1 MATSARGNSVSFG
14 ERLRERAAERGRL
27 CVGIDPHAGLLQD
40 WGLPN
45 DIAGLREFSRRC
57 VEAFADTACVV
68 KPQVAFYERFGSA
81 GYAVLEETLDALRDA
96 GALVIADAKRGDIG
110 STMEGYAS
118 AWLDPD
124 SPLHADAVTA
134 APYLGLGALKPA
146 IAAAEQNGAGV
157 FVLAATSNPEAVELQ
172 SFQQAGVSLA
182 QHVVNYCRDFNQ
194 RRNASVL
201 GIVVGAT
208 VSSPLDLGGF
218 NGPILMPGVGA
229 QGGTVAD
236 IARITAD
243 ATEWSFPN
251 VSRSVLSAGPDVSD
265 LRKAVLKEAN
275 NFPGC

>member
-1 MATSARGNSVSFG
+1 MATSTRGNSVSFG

-40 WGLPN
+40 WGLAN

-124 SPLHADAVTA
+124 SPLRADAVTA

-172 SFQQAGVSLA
+172 SFQKAGVSLA
-182 QHVVNYCRDFNQ
+182 QHVVDYCRDFNQ
-194 RRNASVL
+194 NRSAAVL

-275 NFPGC
+275 NFPGR

>member
-1 MATSARGNSVSFG
+1 MATSTRDNSVSFG

-40 WGLPN
+40 WGLAN

-57 VEAFADTACVV
+57 VDAFADTACVV

-81 GYAVLEETLDALRDA
+81 GYAVLEETLAALRDA

-124 SPLHADAVTA
+124 SPLHADAVTV

-182 QHVVNYCRDFNQ
+182 QHVVDYCRDFNQ
-194 RRNASVL
+194 NRSAAVL

-275 NFPGC
+275 NFPGR

>member
-1 MATSARGNSVSFG
+1 MATSTRDNSVSFG

-27 CVGIDPHAGLLQD
+27 CVGIDPHAGLLQG
-40 WGLPN
+40 WGLAN

-57 VEAFADTACVV
+57 VDAFADTACVV
-68 KPQVAFYERFGSA
+68 KPQVAFYERFGAA

-110 STMEGYAS
+110 STMEGYAF

-124 SPLHADAVTA
+124 SPLHADAVTV

-182 QHVVNYCRDFNQ
+182 QHVVDYCRDFNQ
-194 RRNASVL
+194 NRNAAVL
-201 GIVVGAT
+201 GVVVGAT

-275 NFPGC
+275 NFPGR

>member
-124 SPLHADAVTA
+124 SPLHADAVTV

-194 RRNASVL
+194 RRNAAVL

-275 NFPGC
+275 NFPGR

>member
-96 GALVIADAKRGDIG
+96 DALVIADAKRGDIG

-124 SPLHADAVTA
+124 SPLHADAVTV

-275 NFPGC
+275 NFPGR

>member
-1 MATSARGNSVSFG
+1 MATSTRDNSVSFG

-40 WGLPN
+40 WGLAN

-57 VEAFADTACVV
+57 VDAFADTACVV

-81 GYAVLEETLDALRDA
+81 GYAVLEETLAALRDA

-124 SPLHADAVTA
+124 SPLHADAVTV

-172 SFQQAGVSLA
+172 SFQKAGVSLA
-182 QHVVNYCRDFNQ
+182 QHVVDYCRDFNQ
-194 RRNASVL
+194 NRSAAVL

-265 LRKAVLKEAN
+265 LRKAVLKQAN
-275 NFPGC
+275 NFPGR

>member
-1 MATSARGNSVSFG
+1 MATSTRGNSVSFG

-40 WGLPN
+40 WGLAN

-124 SPLHADAVTA
+124 SPLRADAVTV

-172 SFQQAGVSLA
+172 SFQKAGVSLA
-182 QHVVNYCRDFNQ
+182 QHVVDYCRDFNQ
-194 RRNASVL
+194 NRSAAVL

-275 NFPGC
+275 NFPRR

>member
-1 MATSARGNSVSFG
+1 MATSTRDNSVSFG

-40 WGLPN
+40 WGLAN

-81 GYAVLEETLDALRDA
+81 GYAVLEETLAALRDA

-124 SPLHADAVTA
+124 SPLRADAVTV

-146 IAAAEQNGAGV
+146 IAAAEQNDAGV

-172 SFQQAGVSLA
+172 SFQKAGVSLA
-182 QHVVNYCRDFNQ
+182 QHVVDYCRDFNQ
-194 RRNASVL
+194 NRSAAVL

-275 NFPGC
+275 NFPRR

>member
-1 MATSARGNSVSFG
+1 MATSTRGNSVSFG

-40 WGLPN
+40 WGLAN

-81 GYAVLEETLDALRDA
+81 GYAVLEETLDALRDT

-124 SPLHADAVTA
+124 SPLRADAVTM

-172 SFQQAGVSLA
+172 SFQKAGVSLA
-182 QHVVNYCRDFNQ
+182 QHVVDYCRDFNQ
-194 RRNASVL
+194 NRSAAVL

-208 VSSPLDLGGF
+208 VSNPLDLGGF

-275 NFPGC
+275 NFPGR

>member
-1 MATSARGNSVSFG
+1 MATSTRDNSVSFG

-40 WGLPN
+40 WGLAN
-45 DIAGLREFSRRC
+45 DLAGLREFSRRC
-57 VEAFADTACVV
+57 VDAFADTACVV
-68 KPQVAFYERFGSA
+68 KPQVAFYERFGAA

-110 STMEGYAS
+110 STMEGYAF

-124 SPLHADAVTA
+124 SPLHADAVTV

-182 QHVVNYCRDFNQ
+182 QHVVDYCRDFNQ
-194 RRNASVL
+194 NRNAAVL
-201 GIVVGAT
+201 GVVVGAT

-275 NFPGC
+275 NFPGR

>member
-1 MATSARGNSVSFG
+1 MATSTRDNSVSFG

-40 WGLPN
+40 WGLAN

-57 VEAFADTACVV
+57 VDAFADTACVV

-81 GYAVLEETLDALRDA
+81 GYAVLEETLAALRDA

-124 SPLHADAVTA
+124 SPLHADAVTV

-182 QHVVNYCRDFNQ
+182 QHVVDYCRDFNQ
-194 RRNASVL
+194 NRNAAVL

-265 LRKAVLKEAN
+265 LRKSVLKEAN
-275 NFPGC
+275 NFPGR

>member
-1 MATSARGNSVSFG
+1 MATSTRGNSVSFG

-40 WGLPN
+40 WGLAN

-81 GYAVLEETLDALRDA
+81 GYAVLEETLDALRDT

-124 SPLHADAVTA
+124 SPLRADAVTV

-172 SFQQAGVSLA
+172 SFQKAGVSLA
-182 QHVVNYCRDFNQ
+182 QHVVDYCRDFNQ
-194 RRNASVL
+194 NRSAAVL

-275 NFPGC
+275 NFPGR

>member
-1 MATSARGNSVSFG
+1 MATSTRDNSVSFG

-40 WGLPN
+40 WGLAN

-57 VEAFADTACVV
+57 VDAFADTACVV

-81 GYAVLEETLDALRDA
+81 GYAVLEETLAALRDA

-124 SPLHADAVTA
+124 SPLHADAVTV

-182 QHVVNYCRDFNQ
+182 QHVVDYCRDFNQ
-194 RRNASVL
+194 DRNAAVL

-275 NFPGC
+275 NFPGR

>member
-1 MATSARGNSVSFG
+1 MATSTRDNSVSFG

-40 WGLPN
+40 WGLAN

-57 VEAFADTACVV
+57 VDAFADTACVV

-81 GYAVLEETLDALRDA
+81 GYAVLEETLAALRDA

-124 SPLHADAVTA
+124 SPLHADAVTV

-182 QHVVNYCRDFNQ
+182 QHVVDYCRDFNQ
-194 RRNASVL
+194 NRNAAVL

-275 NFPGC
+275 NFPGR

>member
-1 MATSARGNSVSFG
+1 MATSTRDNSVSFG

-40 WGLPN
+40 WGLAN

-57 VEAFADTACVV
+57 VDAFADTACVV
-68 KPQVAFYERFGSA
+68 KPQVAFYERFGAA

-110 STMEGYAS
+110 STMEGYAF

-124 SPLHADAVTA
+124 SPLQADAVTV

-182 QHVVNYCRDFNQ
+182 QHVVDYCRDFNQ
-194 RRNASVL
+194 NRNAAVL
-201 GIVVGAT
+201 GVVVGAT

-275 NFPGC
+275 NFPGR

>member
-1 MATSARGNSVSFG
+1 MATSTRDNSVSFG

-40 WGLPN
+40 WGLAN

-57 VEAFADTACVV
+57 VDAFADTACVV
-68 KPQVAFYERFGSA
+68 KPQVAFYERFGAA

-124 SPLHADAVTA
+124 SPLHADAVTV

-182 QHVVNYCRDFNQ
+182 QHIVDYCRDFNQ
-194 RRNASVL
+194 NRNAAVL

-275 NFPGC
+275 NFPGR

>member
-1 MATSARGNSVSFG
+1 MATSTRDNSVSFG

-40 WGLPN
+40 WELAN

-57 VEAFADTACVV
+57 VDAFADTACVV
-68 KPQVAFYERFGSA
+68 KPQVAFYERFGAA

-124 SPLHADAVTA
+124 SPLHADAVTV

-182 QHVVNYCRDFNQ
+182 QHVVDYCRDFNQ
-194 RRNASVL
+194 NRNAAVL

-275 NFPGC
+275 NFPGR

>member
-1 MATSARGNSVSFG
+1 MATSTRGNSVSFG

-40 WGLPN
+40 WGLAN

-57 VEAFADTACVV
+57 VDAFADTACVV

-81 GYAVLEETLDALRDA
+81 GYAVLEETLAALRDA

-124 SPLHADAVTA
+124 SPLHADAVTV

-182 QHVVNYCRDFNQ
+182 QHVVDYCRDFNQ
-194 RRNASVL
+194 NRNAAVL

-275 NFPGC
+275 NFPGR

>member
-1 MATSARGNSVSFG
+1 MATSTRDNSVSFG

-40 WGLPN
+40 WGLAN

-57 VEAFADTACVV
+57 VDAFADTACVV
-68 KPQVAFYERFGSA
+68 KPQVAFYERFGAA

-110 STMEGYAS
+110 STMEGYAF

-124 SPLHADAVTA
+124 SPLHADAVTV

-182 QHVVNYCRDFNQ
+182 QHVVDYCRDFNQ
-194 RRNASVL
+194 NRNAAVL
-201 GIVVGAT
+201 GVVVGAT

-275 NFPGC
+275 NFPGR

>member
-1 MATSARGNSVSFG
+1 MATSTRDNSVSFG

-40 WGLPN
+40 WGLAN

-57 VEAFADTACVV
+57 VDAFADTACVV
-68 KPQVAFYERFGSA
+68 KPQVAFYERFGAA

-110 STMEGYAS
+110 STMEGYAF

-124 SPLHADAVTA
+124 SPLHADAVTV

-172 SFQQAGVSLA
+172 SFQRAGVSLA
-182 QHVVNYCRDFNQ
+182 QHVVDYCRDFNQ
-194 RRNASVL
+194 NRNAAVL
-201 GIVVGAT
+201 GVVVGAT

-275 NFPGC
+275 NFPGR

>member
-1 MATSARGNSVSFG
+1 MATSTRDNSVSFG

-40 WGLPN
+40 WGLAN

-57 VEAFADTACVV
+57 VDAFADTACVV

-81 GYAVLEETLDALRDA
+81 GYAVLEETLAALRDA

-124 SPLHADAVTA
+124 SPLHADAVTV

-146 IAAAEQNGAGV
+146 IAAAEQTGAGV

-182 QHVVNYCRDFNQ
+182 QHVVDYCRDFNQ
-194 RRNASVL
+194 NRNAAVL

-265 LRKAVLKEAN
+265 LRKVVLKEAN
-275 NFPGC
+275 NFPGR

>member
-1 MATSARGNSVSFG
+1 MATSTRDNSVSFG

-40 WGLPN
+40 WGLAN

-57 VEAFADTACVV
+57 VDAFADTACVV

-81 GYAVLEETLDALRDA
+81 GYAVLEETLAALRDA

-124 SPLHADAVTA
+124 SPLHADAVTV

-182 QHVVNYCRDFNQ
+182 QHVVDYCRDFNQ
-194 RRNASVL
+194 NRNAAVL

-265 LRKAVLKEAN
+265 LRKAVLKQAN
-275 NFPGC
+275 NFPGR

>member
-1 MATSARGNSVSFG
+1 MATSTRDNSVSFG

-27 CVGIDPHAGLLQD
+27 CVGIDPHAVLLQD
-40 WGLPN
+40 WGLAN

-57 VEAFADTACVV
+57 VDAFADTACVV

-81 GYAVLEETLDALRDA
+81 GYAVLEETLAALRDA

-124 SPLHADAVTA
+124 SPLHADAVTV

-182 QHVVNYCRDFNQ
+182 QHVVDYCRDFNQ
-194 RRNASVL
+194 NRNAAVL

-275 NFPGC
+275 NFPGR

>member
-96 GALVIADAKRGDIG
+96 DALVIADAKRGDIG

-124 SPLHADAVTA
+124 SPLHADAVTV

-194 RRNASVL
+194 RRNAAVL

-275 NFPGC
+275 NFPGR